1 MQESEV
7 MCDYSK
13 LKLREISEKIL
24 TYLRS
29 FENNPS
35 INKVRENYPMKTRD
49 YFCTNSWAG
58 KKYVYVKYI
67 SYQGAAGL
75 NKQQAIEYLKWLDN
89 GNVGTHYKAGIKSD
103 GWSR

>member
-1 MQESEV
+1 MV
-7 MCDYSK
+7 DYSK
-13 LKLREISEKIL
+13 LKLKEISERISD
-24 TYLRS
+24 YLKS

-35 INKVRENYPMKTRD
+35 INTVRECRLKQ

-58 KKYVYVKYI
+58 KKYVYVRYI

-75 NKQQAIEYLKWLDN
+75 NKQQAIEYLRWLDE
-89 GNVGTHYKAGIKSD
+89 GNIGTHYKAGIKSE